1 VAVVAVLL
9 ALGQAAQA
17 APGGGSLD
25 RARVERRRAQA
36 AVAALEDRVAGLRSR
51 LDRQQQQLEAAT
63 AILLEEERRL
73 RDTSLRLDVAQ
84 DTFTRRVRA
93 AFELGSV
100 PELGL
105 YFSAQTP
112 EQLASVHE
120 FTQSVLSADLQAVTE
135 VALARASL
143 AAGRT
148 DLTARRRALERA
160 QGGVERLLA
169 RISEQLSSARETARQ
184 AGLRV
189 ADIERA
195 QRAVEAARQR
205 EEARKARLA
214 QQDSADGQIDDAGS
228 GGGAPAPGGGSPA
241 PGGVDQSHLL
251 SLLGPTGGRT
261 CDTPS
266 GLRETGQSIS
276 GDATWYGP
284 GFAGRRT
291 ASGAIFDPRLF
302 TAAHRTLPFGV
313 FLKVHAHGR
322 CAIVLVNDRGPYI
335 YSRVVD
341 LSQAAGT
348 YLGVGVTPI
357 TAEILVPR

>member
-1 VAVVAVLL
+1 VT
-9 ALGQAAQA
+9 
-17 APGGGSLD
+17 
-25 RARVERRRAQA
+25 
-36 AVAALEDRVAGLRSR
+36 GLRSR
-51 LDRQQQQLEAAT
+51 LERHQGELDAAT
-63 AILLEEERRL
+63 GTLLEEERRL
-73 RDTSLRLDVAQ
+73 RDNSLRLAVAQ

-93 AFELGSV
+93 AYELGSV

-120 FTQSVLSADLQAVTE
+120 FTQSVLSSDLQAVTE
-135 VALARASL
+135 VALARAVL
-143 AAGRT
+143 AAGRA
-148 DLTARRRALERA
+148 DLAARRRALERA
-160 QGGVERLLA
+160 QREVERLLA
-169 RISEQLSSARETARQ
+169 RISAQLNRARETARQ
-184 AGLRV
+184 AGLRL
-189 ADIERA
+189 AAIERA

-214 QQDSADGQIDDAGS
+214 QQDSADGQIGDPGS
-228 GGGAPAPGGGSPA
+228 GGGSPGPV
-241 PGGVDQSHLL
+241 GVDQSHLL

-261 CDTPS
+261 CETPS

-284 GFAGRRT
+284 GFAGRPT

-313 FLKVHAHGR
+313 FLKVHVRGK

-335 YSRVVD
+335 YSRVLD
-341 LSQAAGT
+341 LSEAAGK

>member
-1 VAVVAVLL
+1 MRGRTVAVVAVLL

-17 APGGGSLD
+17 APGGGPLD
-25 RARVERRRAQA
+25 RARVDRRRAQA
-36 AVAALEDRVAGLRSR
+36 AVAALEGRVAGLRSR
-51 LDRQQQQLEAAT
+51 LDRQQEQLEAGT

-93 AFELGSV
+93 AYELGSV

-120 FTQSVLSADLQAVTE
+120 FTQSVLSSDLQAVSE

-143 AAGRT
+143 AAGRA
-148 DLTARRRALERA
+148 DLAARREALERA
-160 QGGVERLLA
+160 QRGVERLLA
-169 RISEQLSSARETARQ
+169 RISGQLDRARETARQ

-195 QRAVEAARQR
+195 QRAIEAAQQR
-205 EEARKARLA
+205 EEARRARLA
-214 QQDSADGQIDDAGS
+214 QQDSADGQIDDTGS
-228 GGGAPAPGGGSPA
+228 GGGSPA
-241 PGGVDQSHLL
+241 AGGVDQSHLL

-261 CDTPS
+261 CETPS

-291 ASGAIFDPRLF
+291 ASGAIFDPTLF

-313 FLKVHAHGR
+313 FLKVHANGK

-348 YLGVGVTPI
+348 YLSVGVTPV